1 MRVLLELSLVSVAFG
16 SPEPSTPPPG
26 RLQPRVQDAPWGGG
40 PAPSGEAEAPDA
52 GQPQEPV
59 PNPEQPIES
68 PAPTSEPP
76 PEPAESPA
84 PSGPAEPPASSPA
97 QVSTNAQAVADPGDA
112 RPDGDAE
119 HEHLLAVAKP
129 LGPKKIDATA
139 VVYGFVMANVVFDT
153 GTVGPTGESP
163 VFAVA
168 GSAIGDG
175 LPTDG
180 QFLITARQSRFGL
193 KGALQITERVDING
207 MIEVDFF
214 GLHENEGPTAVIQPG
229 VRLRLAKLEVGDA
242 RFRFIAGQDWSVV
255 TPRLPTSL
263 SHTVV
268 AAHSFSGAV
277 WGRLPQV
284 TFAFRQPLGSGDSRL
299 GEPAFTLQVS
309 AARHFSGDG
318 FGGGI
323 TRFDK
328 PDPGTLGLLPVG
340 QLRVALDSKVFSIG
354 AGGHIGRETHQV
366 ARLDADGVLTT
377 IDDHVPT
384 WMATADLKLA
394 HKWVWF
400 AAQGY
405 YGHNINGMLSNQ
417 GVRFDLWSADD
428 IDPADP
434 RVGQPR
440 DVVDLPGGGGW
451 AEIGALLGTEK
462 VQLVASGGADVG
474 DRELVAVGSRWL
486 NTGVLA
492 ALIYAPIPQFDMS
505 LEYQRIMSFYR
516 GSTDDA
522 PVGET
527 RGNNDFVAATFRFKF

>member
-1 MRVLLELSLVSVAFG
+1 
-16 SPEPSTPPPG
+16 
-26 RLQPRVQDAPWGGG
+26 D
-40 PAPSGEAEAPDA
+40 
-52 GQPQEPV
+52 
-59 PNPEQPIES
+59 
-68 PAPTSEPP
+68 
-76 PEPAESPA
+76 
-84 PSGPAEPPASSPA
+84 
-97 QVSTNAQAVADPGDA
+97 
-112 RPDGDAE
+112 
-119 HEHLLAVAKP
+119 HEHLIAVEKQ
-129 LGPKKIDATA
+129 LGPKRIDTYAA
-139 VVYGFVMANVVFDT
+139 AYGFVMANVVFDT

-163 VFAVA
+163 VFAIA
-168 GSAIGDG
+168 GSAIGEG

-180 QFLITARQSRFGL
+180 QFLITARQSRFGF

-207 MIEVDFF
+207 LIEVDFF

-229 VRLRLAKLEVGDA
+229 VRMRLAKLEVGDQ

-268 AAHSFSGAV
+268 AAHSFGGAV

-284 TFAFRQPLGSGDSRL
+284 TFAFRQPFGGADSRL
-299 GEPAFTLQVS
+299 GEPAFTLKIS

-323 TRFDK
+323 TRFDR
-328 PDPGTLGLLPVG
+328 PDPGTLSLLPVAQMHVG
-340 QLRVALDSKVFSIG
+340 IDSKVLSIG
-354 AGGHIGRETHQV
+354 VGGHLGRETHQV
-366 ARLDADGVLTT
+366 ARLAEDGSLTT
-377 IDDHVPT
+377 IDDQVPS

-394 HKWVWF
+394 SKWVWF
-400 AAQGY
+400 ATQGY
-405 YGHNINGMLSNQ
+405 YGRNINGMLSNQ
-417 GVRFDLWSADD
+417 GVRFDLWSADA

-440 DVVDLPGGGGW
+440 DVVDLPGAGGW

-474 DRELVAVGSRWL
+474 DRELVAIGGRWL
-486 NTGVLA
+486 NTGILT

-516 GSTDDA
+516 GSSDDA
-522 PVGET
+522 PVSET
-527 RGNNDFVAATFRFKF
+527 RGNNDFVATSFRFKF